1 MSFQI
6 DVITLF
12 PDLIEQAAQYGVTG
26 RAKENNLWQ
35 LKTWNPRDFTH
46 DPYRTVDDRP
56 YGGGPGMVMLAQ
68 PLKEAIQAAK
78 KHQADQCIDSPKV
91 IFLSPQ
97 GALLTHQKAVDLS
110 LGAGLILLSAR
121 YEGVDQ
127 RLIDRYVD
135 EEISIGEYVLS
146 GGELPA
152 LVLMDA
158 VLRHLPGVLGD
169 SRSAEQESFVGHWL
183 DTPHYT
189 RPEVFEDMAVP
200 PVLLSGHHAQ
210 IERWRHEQAVIKT
223 WQKRPDMLAHQPL
236 SGDDKKIVESLI
248 AQQLNKEQ

>member
-12 PDLIEQAAQYGVTG
+12 PELIEQAAQYGVTG
-26 RAKENNLWQ
+26 RAKENHLWQ
-35 LKTWNPRDFTH
+35 LKTWNPREFTH

-56 YGGGPGMVMLAQ
+56 YGGGPGMVMLAE
-68 PLKEAIQAAK
+68 PLKEAILAAK
-78 KHQADQCIDSPKV
+78 ARQREQGVGQPKV

-97 GALLTHQKAVDLS
+97 GALLTHQRAVELS
-110 LGAGLILLSAR
+110 TTPGLILLSAR

-158 VLRHLPGVLGD
+158 VVRQIPGVLGD
-169 SRSAEQESFVGHWL
+169 SRSVEQESFVTQWL

-200 PVLLSGHHAQ
+200 PVLLSGHHAH

-223 WQKRPDMLAHQPL
+223 WQKRPDMLARQPL